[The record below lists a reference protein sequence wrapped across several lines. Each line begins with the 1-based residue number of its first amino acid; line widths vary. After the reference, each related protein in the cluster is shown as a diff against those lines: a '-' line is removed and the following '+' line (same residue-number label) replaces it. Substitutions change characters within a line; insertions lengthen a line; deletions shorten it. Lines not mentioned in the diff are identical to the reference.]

1 MPGRSGVPILTHMPT
16 PTTTADAKKQA
27 PTFEPEPILET
38 FIERVKEPARHGLD
52 PSLTMLNGASYG
64 CVPEVVRDAQLELAR
79 RIELDPVRFYKHDLE
94 HYCDHAREAIARL
107 VNCDAG
113 DLALMPN
120 GTFAVSSVLLSLNLQ
135 PGDEIV
141 VTDHEYQ
148 ATINELGRVCAASGA
163 RVAVARLPYPNI
175 TPEIA
180 CDAVIGAITDRT
192 RLIVCSH
199 ITSATS
205 LVLPIGEI
213 IGQARAKGV
222 DVLID
227 GAHGP
232 GQVPID
238 LHALR
243 PAYYAA
249 SCHKWLGASK
259 GTGFLYADPDRQ
271 KRLKPAVLSC
281 RTHAVR
287 PERKAFLCDFDYV
300 GTEDRTGNL
309 VLPVAI
315 EHLSNQHPGGLA
327 GLQRRNRTIALA
339 GARKV
344 ADAAGVGTLAPESM
358 TASMVSI
365 PLPVPEGGITP
376 GAVYDDELWDRLR
389 LDHKIQAPAW
399 ALPGVHPRLMRVSCQ
414 WYNTPEDFDRLA
426 AVLPGLLGNPETA
439 PLR

>member
-1 MPGRSGVPILTHMPT
+1 MDRTH
-16 PTTTADAKKQA
+16 
-27 PTFEPEPILET
+27 
-38 FIERVKEPARHGLD
+38 EPAKHGLD
-52 PSLTMLNGASYG
+52 PSITMLNGASYG
-64 CVPEVVRDAQLELAR
+64 CVPAVVRAAQDELAR
-79 RIELDPVRFYKHDLE
+79 RIELDPVQFYKHDLE
-94 HYCDHAREAIARL
+94 HYCDHARQAIARL

-120 GTFAVSSVLLSLNLQ
+120 GTFAMSSVLLSLHLQ
-135 PGDEIV
+135 PGDEII

-148 ATINELGRVCAASGA
+148 ATLNELGRTCAGSGA
-163 RVAVARLPYPNI
+163 RIVTAKLPFPAI
-175 TPEIA
+175 TPEEA
-180 CDAVIGAITDRT
+180 TEAIINSITPRT
-192 RLIVCSH
+192 KLIVCSH

-205 LVLPIGEI
+205 LILPIADIVER
-213 IGQARAKGV
+213 ARAKGV

-232 GQVPID
+232 GHVPID

-259 GTGFLYADPDRQ
+259 GTGFLYADPGRQ

-315 EHLSNQHPGGLA
+315 EHLTAQHPGGLA
-327 GLQRRNRTIALA
+327 GLQRRNHEIVRD
-339 GARKV
+339 GARRI
-344 ADAAGVGTLAPESM
+344 ADAIGIETLAPESM
-358 TASMVSI
+358 TASMVTL
-365 PLPVPEGGITP
+365 PLPVPETGVKP
-376 GAVYDDELWDRLR
+376 GRMYDDELWDRLR
-389 LDHKIQAPAW
+389 LDHRIQAPAW
-399 ALPGVHPRLMRVSCQ
+399 GLTGVHPRLMRVSCQ
-414 WYNTPEDFDRLA
+414 WFNTLEDFDRLA
-426 AVLPGLLGNPETA
+426 AVLPSLLHNQ
-439 PLR
+439 

>member
-1 MPGRSGVPILTHMPT
+1 MHTTRSCSTGAAHHHQSQAFVAPIL
-16 PTTTADAKKQA
+16 DS
-27 PTFEPEPILET
+27 FVD
-38 FIERVKEPARHGLD
+38 RVREPARHGLD
-52 PSLTMLNGASYG
+52 PSITMLNGASYG
-64 CVPEVVRDAQLELAR
+64 CVPAVVRDAQHELAR

-94 HYCDHAREAIARL
+94 RYCDHARQALARL

-120 GTFAVSSVLLSLNLQ
+120 GTFAMSSVLLSLHLE

-148 ATINELGRVCAASGA
+148 ATVNELGRVCARSGA
-163 RVAVARLPYPNI
+163 RIVRAALPFPDI
-175 TPEIA
+175 TPRQA
-180 CDAVIGAITDRT
+180 SDAVIGAITART
-192 RLIVCSH
+192 RLVICSH

-205 LVLPIGEI
+205 LVLPIADI
-213 IGQARAKGV
+213 VARARALGV

-232 GQVPID
+232 GQAPID

-259 GTGFLYADPDRQ
+259 GTGFLYADPERQ

-281 RTHAVR
+281 RTHAIR

-300 GTEDRTGNL
+300 GTEDSTGNL

-327 GLQRRNRTIALA
+327 GLQQRNHDIVRA
-339 GARKV
+339 GAQRIV
-344 ADAAGVGTLAPESM
+344 DAVGVGTLAPESM
-358 TASMVSI
+358 TASMVTI
-365 PLPVPEGGITP
+365 PLPVPASGVARGLM
-376 GAVYDDELWDRLR
+376 YDDALWDRLR
-389 LDHKIQAPAW
+389 NEHRIQAPTW
-399 ALPGVHPRLMRVSCQ
+399 ALAGVHPRLMRVSCQ
-414 WYNTPEDFDRLA
+414 WFNTPGDFDRLA
-426 AVLPGLLGNPETA
+426 DVLPALLP
-439 PLR
+439 

>member
-1 MPGRSGVPILTHMPT
+1 MPTTRAQTAHPAATEHAPDPIL
-16 PTTTADAKKQA
+16 DA
-27 PTFEPEPILET
+27 FVD
-38 FIERVKEPARHGLD
+38 RVREPATHGLD
-52 PSLTMLNGASYG
+52 SDMVMLNGASYG
-64 CVPEVVRDAQLELAR
+64 CVPTLVRDAQHELAR

-94 HYCDHAREAIARL
+94 LYCDHARQALARL

-120 GTFAVSSVLLSLNLQ
+120 GTFAVSSVLLNLNLQ

-148 ATINELGRVCAASGA
+148 ATVNELGRACAASGA
-163 RVAVARLPYPNI
+163 RIVTAKLPFPAI
-175 TPEIA
+175 TPEQA
-180 CDAVIGAITDRT
+180 SDAIIGAITART
-192 RLIVCSH
+192 KLVICSH

-205 LVLPIGEI
+205 LLLPIGDI
-213 IGQARAKGV
+213 IERARALGV
-222 DVLID
+222 DTLID

-281 RTHAVR
+281 RTHATR

-309 VLPVAI
+309 VLAVAI
-315 EHLSNQHPGGLA
+315 EHLSAQHPDGLA
-327 GLQRRNRTIALA
+327 GLQRRNHEIVRA
-339 GARKV
+339 GAAKIAQAV
-344 ADAAGVGTLAPESM
+344 GVETLAPESM
-358 TASMVSI
+358 TASMVTI
-365 PLPVPEGGITP
+365 PLPVPEGGVRP

-389 LDHKIQAPAW
+389 LDHGIQAPAW
-399 ALPGVHPRLMRVSCQ
+399 GLAGVHQRLMRVSCQ
-414 WYNTPEDFDRLA
+414 WYNTPADFDRLA
-426 AVLPGLLGNPETA
+426 QVLPGVLA
-439 PLR
+439 ACV